1 MLGNLDVFQLPG
13 VKRYQFP
20 LPVQDHTVRAQ
31 AAELIRRVSGD
42 ARASQFL
49 RFDYEVAVIERREA
63 AQEVARAL
71 MRGAQH
77 PAGFDFETEGWS
89 PDEYRPS
96 LSGEQV
102 YIRNFAPQQPDV
114 GLSPVCFQIFPHVG
128 PVLFVK
134 GEFLDIFMPWLQ
146 DHAALDGANLPF
158 EQTVVWRNGGRLPR
172 IERDVIHMD
181 FLLAETERQG
191 MHGLKDC
198 EAHYLGMSPREYKE
212 TVGKSSFR
220 EALKERPGDA
230 IDYASFD
237 AWGSSFLADVLQAHL
252 LEKASRSGYSTLWE
266 FYERAERPYSQS
278 TANID
283 RSGIPVR
290 GQAVQERHKAVCKE
304 IERIT
309 TEALVAVGR
318 PINLSSN
325 KELARLFYVERGYP
339 VTTVT
344 DGHTCLICD
353 KSVNVR
359 TNNVC
364 KIHGAGAL
372 VNTPKVD
379 EDALEALVKKKDNV
393 AALIIE
399 RRGLE
404 KKASSFVDPLFT
416 RTSPV
421 TIREA
426 TRYPWVADVLQCAAE
441 KQPRVWH
448 PALRASHVESGRLSA
463 PLALTLPVEFKDLI
477 GFEAEVGWSMI
488 DCDYSQL
495 ELRVIA
501 ELSQDPVLIEAFR
514 RGRDMHSVTGMF
526 IEGFLTYGERF
537 LVDTVAQERLYNE
550 IIEAKDAAEAKAELT
565 PRQRH
570 LLKRRKQGK
579 TMNFAK
585 IYGAGDDKLAIEF
598 GVPLAEAKKVSG
610 AVMQSYAGM
619 ARFIDARIA
628 ELEANPVM
636 VTLGGRNRTIR
647 QILSQDA
654 RERAEGERLAINQS
668 CQAGARDVIM
678 GAMIQMDI
686 DIEAGGGY
694 GTHGRGTYG
703 HWKDGSYVLDT
714 ERLPHLWGQA
724 LPQALASN
732 LGALGRMGARVVNQI
747 HDELLA
753 VGPTPYRELIR
764 DRMVALM
771 EDPWG
776 LDLKFTVPLKA
787 EGTVGLTWAE
797 CKGGG

>member
-1 MLGNLDVFQLPG
+1 MLGNLDVFGLPG
-13 VKRYQFP
+13 VKRHRFP
-20 LPVQDHTVRAQ
+20 LPVHDHVVREQ

-42 ARASQFL
+42 ARANQFL
-49 RFDYEVAVIERREA
+49 QYDYEVAVVNRRESAAEIARVLMA
-63 AQEVARAL
+63 AQ
-71 MRGAQH
+71 QQ

-89 PDEYRPS
+89 PEEYRPS
-96 LSGEQV
+96 LSSEQV
-102 YIRNFAPQQPDV
+102 YIRNYAPQQPDIE
-114 GLSPVCFQIFPHVG
+114 LNPVCFQIFPHTG
-128 PVLFVK
+128 PVLFLN
-134 GEFLDIFMPWLQ
+134 GTDLDLFMPWLQ
-146 DHAALDGANLPF
+146 NQSVLDGANLPF

-172 IERDVIHMD
+172 IHRDTIHMD
-181 FLLAETERQG
+181 YLLAETERQG

-198 EAHYLGMSPREYKE
+198 EAFYLGMSPREYKE
-212 TVGKSSFR
+212 TVGKKSFR
-220 EALKERPGDA
+220 EALQERPEDA
-230 IDYASFD
+230 VDYASFD
-237 AWGSSFLADVLQAHL
+237 AWGSSFLADVLQALL
-252 LEKASRSGYSTLWE
+252 LEKTSRPGYSSLWE
-266 FYERAERPYSQS
+266 FYTRAERPYAQS
-278 TANID
+278 VAHID
-283 RSGIPVR
+283 RTGIPVR
-290 GQAVQERHKAVCKE
+290 GKAVEARYRDVCKE
-304 IERIT
+304 IERVT

-359 TNNVC
+359 TNNKC
-364 KIHGAGAL
+364 KEHGEGAL

-379 EDALEALVKKKDNV
+379 EGALEALVKKKDNV

-416 RTSPV
+416 RTSEVEP
-421 TIREA
+421 RHA
-426 TRYPWVADVLQCAAE
+426 FRYLWVADALQTASD
-441 KQPRVWH
+441 KYPRVWH

-463 PLALTLPVEFKDLI
+463 PLALTLPVEFKDLV
-477 GFEAEVGWSMI
+477 GFEAEAGWSMI

-514 RGRDMHSVTGMF
+514 QGRDMHSVTGMF
-526 IEGFLTYGERF
+526 IEGFLVLGERF
-537 LVDTVAQERLYNE
+537 LTDKVAQERLYNE
-550 IIEAKDAAEAKAELT
+550 IIEAKHAADAGEVT
-565 PRQRH
+565 PRQKH

-598 GVPLAEAKKVSG
+598 GVPLAEAKKVSD

-619 ARFIDARIA
+619 ARFIETRIK
-628 ELEANPVM
+628 ELEADPVM
-636 VTLGGRNRTIR
+636 VTLGGRNRTIK

-654 RERAEGERLAINQS
+654 RERAEGERLATNQS
-668 CQAGARDVIM
+668 CQAGARDIIM

-694 GTHGRGTYG
+694 GTHGRGSYG
-703 HWKDGSYVLDT
+703 YWKDGAYVLEP
-714 ERLPHLWGQA
+714 ERLPHLWGRS

-753 VGPTPYRELIR
+753 IGPTPYRELIR

-776 LDLKFTVPLKA
+776 LDLKLTVPLKA

>member
-1 MLGNLDVFQLPG
+1 MLGNLDVFGLPG
-13 VKRYQFP
+13 VKRYRFP
-20 LPVQDHTVRAQ
+20 LPVHDHVVREQ

-42 ARASQFL
+42 ARANQFL
-49 RFDYEVAVIERREA
+49 QYDYEVAVVNRRESA
-63 AQEVARAL
+63 AEIARAL
-71 MRGAQH
+71 MAAQQQ

-89 PDEYRPS
+89 PEEYRPS
-96 LSGEQV
+96 LSSEQV
-102 YIRNFAPQQPDV
+102 YIRNYAPQQPDIE
-114 GLSPVCFQIFPHVG
+114 LNPVCFQIFPHTG
-128 PVLFVK
+128 PVLFLN
-134 GEFLDIFMPWLQ
+134 GTDLDLFMPWLQ
-146 DHAALDGANLPF
+146 NLSALDGANLPF
-158 EQTVVWRNGGRLPR
+158 EQTVVWRNGGKLPR
-172 IERDVIHMD
+172 IHRDTIHMD
-181 FLLAETERQG
+181 YLLAETERQG

-212 TVGKSSFR
+212 TVGKKTFR
-220 EALKERPGDA
+220 EALQERPEDA
-230 IDYASFD
+230 VDYASFD
-237 AWGSSFLADVLQAHL
+237 AWGSSFLADVLQALL
-252 LEKASRSGYSTLWE
+252 LEKTSRPGYSSLWE
-266 FYERAERPYSQS
+266 FYTRAERPYAQS
-278 TANID
+278 VAHID
-283 RSGIPVR
+283 RAGIPVR
-290 GQAVQERHKAVCKE
+290 GKAVEARYRDVCKE
-304 IERIT
+304 IERVT

-359 TNNVC
+359 TNNKC
-364 KIHGAGAL
+364 KEHGEGAL

-379 EDALEALVKKKDNV
+379 EGALEALVKKKDNV

-404 KKASSFVDPLFT
+404 KKASSFVDPLYT
-416 RTSPV
+416 RTSKVEP
-421 TIREA
+421 RYA
-426 TRYPWVADVLQCAAE
+426 LRYPWAADALQTIGDRC
-441 KQPRVWH
+441 PRVWH

-463 PLALTLPVEFKDLI
+463 PLALTLPVEFKDLV
-477 GFEAEVGWSMI
+477 GFETEAGWSMI

-501 ELSQDPVLIEAFR
+501 ELSRDPVLIEAFR
-514 RGRDMHSVTGMF
+514 QGRDMHSVTGMF
-526 IEGFLTYGERF
+526 IEGFLVFGERF
-537 LVDTVAQERLYNE
+537 LTDKVAQERLYNE
-550 IIEAKDAAEAKAELT
+550 IIVAKHAADAGEVT
-565 PRQRH
+565 PRQKH

-598 GVPLAEAKKVSG
+598 GVPLAEAKKVSD

-619 ARFIDARIA
+619 ARFIEARVK
-628 ELEANPVM
+628 ELEADPVM
-636 VTLGGRNRTIR
+636 VTLGGRNRTIK

-694 GTHGRGTYG
+694 GTHGRGSYG
-703 HWKDGSYVLDT
+703 YWKDGAYVLEP
-714 ERLPHLWGQA
+714 ERLPHLWERS

-753 VGPTPYRELIR
+753 IGPTPYRELIR

-776 LDLKFTVPLKA
+776 LDLKLTVPLKA